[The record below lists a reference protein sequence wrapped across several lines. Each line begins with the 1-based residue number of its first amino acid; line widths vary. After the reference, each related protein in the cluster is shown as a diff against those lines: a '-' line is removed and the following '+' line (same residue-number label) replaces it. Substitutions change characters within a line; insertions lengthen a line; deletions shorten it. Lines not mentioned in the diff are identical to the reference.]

1 MMTKRI
7 MAIFIAAFWGC
18 ALCASEANDKKIE
31 AIARIV
37 RWEFNKVPSPG
48 RKAQKYQIYKS
59 LTDPKIKT
67 SIYAEVGK
75 KVKPFETKAKQVG
88 ISAQARKE
96 VAQKMAKRFPYKTDS
111 EIAMGAINEAE
122 NEYPL
127 VKKGD
132 DVTIRYTR
140 NGVSSKI
147 SGKVQSVREGGR
159 VYEVNNKLI
168 RISDIREADRKF
180 FDPDMNEMLR
190 NKFREHY
197 QTNYAKIKRDFNNYL
212 LAEELE
218 KVVENEK
225 NGYIFFKG
233 RWQTAKAVTDQ
244 LISYYLAIYK
254 KRYEVESKHFVKGK
268 LPAAPKQKK

>member
-1 MMTKRI
+1 MTKRF
-7 MAIFIAAFWGC
+7 MAVFIAAILGC
-18 ALCASEANDKKIE
+18 ALCASEANDKKIQQ
-31 AIARIV
+31 ITQIV

-48 RKAQKYQIYKS
+48 RKAQKFQIYKN
-59 LTDPKIKT
+59 LTDPKIKAA
-67 SIYAEVGK
+67 IYAEVGK
-75 KVKPFETKAKQVG
+75 KVKPFESKAKQVG
-88 ISAQARKE
+88 ISAQARKTI
-96 VAQKMAKRFPYKTDS
+96 AQKMAKRFPHKTDS

-140 NGVSSKI
+140 SGVSSKV

-159 VYEVNNKLI
+159 VYEVNNQLI
-168 RISDIREADRKF
+168 RVSDIREADRKF
-180 FDPDMNEMLR
+180 FDPDLNEMLR

-197 QTNYAKIKRDFNNYL
+197 RTNYAKIKRDYNNYL
-212 LAEELE
+212 MAEELS
-218 KVVENEK
+218 KVIENEK

-254 KRYEVESKHFVKGK
+254 KRYEIEGKHFVQGK
-268 LPAAPKQKK
+268 KPAPPKAKQ